1 MIYFPS
7 SRQFLFIILL
17 ITPHLPGGETVSKL
31 IDTLES
37 ESNIAIDWFTKNE
50 MIINLHKIQAIIF
63 DRKKSNFTN
72 IPLTIDNQTIKLVPS
87 VELSGVQ
94 LDDKLYFN
102 LHISHICR
110 LAANQLNALVRRKSF
125 LNFNAKRV
133 LINSYII

>member
-1 MIYFPS
+1 
-7 SRQFLFIILL
+7 
-17 ITPHLPGGETVSKL
+17 
-31 IDTLES
+31 
-37 ESNIAIDWFTKNE
+37 